1 MTVQGI
7 VTLSHRLLGSIVEP
21 LRGNL
26 GSELTQQGFVL
37 AHAELIW
44 DLSWDLFQAGTEG
57 AGRASR
63 VLLRSMLE
71 SLFNLKAAAKNE
83 AFHYAKVVDEAVK
96 YKQALTGAAKQSNQ
110 RQQAIVA
117 INQFISRFRRK
128 PGVRQIDVTSIAK
141 IARLADMEDHYRGN
155 YAFYCMFTHP
165 SLLGLSLD
173 DGCFQRGDICQE
185 VVFIL
190 LEASIFASH
199 ELLPPVA
206 PEYEKQ
212 AHKLGDKSKAMIAKG
227 IFEKLNERPH
237 PTPHEHPTPQDHR
250 RRGLHPGA

>member
-44 DLSWDLFQAGTEG
+44 DLSWDLFQAGSEG
-57 AGRASR
+57 TGRASR

-71 SLFNLKAAAKNE
+71 SLFNLKAAANHE
-83 AFHYAKVVDEAVK
+83 AFHFAKVVDEAVK
-96 YKQALTGAAKQSNQ
+96 YKQALSGAASQSNL
-110 RQQAIVA
+110 RQQTIAA
-117 INQFISRFRRK
+117 LNLFISRFRRK
-128 PGVRQIDVTSIAK
+128 PGVRQLDVTSIAK
-141 IARLADMEDHYRGN
+141 IARLANMEDHYREN

-165 SLLGLSLD
+165 SLIGLSLD
-173 DGCFQRGDICQE
+173 DGCYQRGDICRE
-185 VVFIL
+185 VIFIL
-190 LEASIFASH
+190 LEASIFSSH
-199 ELLPPVA
+199 VLLPPVA

-212 AHKLGDKSKAMIAKG
+212 AQKLGDKVKAMAAKG
-227 IFEKLNERPH
+227 IFEKLNERNQP
-237 PTPHEHPTPQDHR
+237 PSP
-250 RRGLHPGA
+250 